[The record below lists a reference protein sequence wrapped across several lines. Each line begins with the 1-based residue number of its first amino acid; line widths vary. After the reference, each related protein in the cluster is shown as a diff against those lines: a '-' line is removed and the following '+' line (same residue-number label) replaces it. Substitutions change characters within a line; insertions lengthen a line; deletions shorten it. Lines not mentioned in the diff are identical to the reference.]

1 MVVAESESQ
10 RGAVRIK
17 RFWLNLNP
25 SETKQLWPNLNLKER
40 LLRLNVVAEFES
52 W

>member
-1 MVVAESESQ
+1 MVESESQ
-10 RGAVRIK
+10 REVVRIK
-17 RFWLNLNP
+17 MSWLNLNP
-25 SETKQLWPNLNLKER
+25 SETKQSWPNLNLKER